1 MEQATEIK
9 LSILDLAMKG
19 GWIMVVLAILS
30 IIAVY
35 IFIERFIVVKRAPN
49 IDKSFMERIREYI
62 KDGKIDSA
70 KALCS
75 GSDTPIARMIEKGLS
90 RLGRPLNDINTAI
103 ENVGNLEVAKLE
115 KGVTLLSMIASAAPM
130 IGFLGTVTG
139 MIRAFYNMSMAG
151 NNIDIE
157 LLSSGIYEAMV
168 TTVGGLI
175 VGILAYV
182 FYTIIVAK
190 IQNVV
195 NLLESK
201 TTEFMD
207 VLNEPAKNL
216 IAMAIKT
223 RNKIGVS
230 FNSSSMS
237 DLVFLLLIF
246 FMLTSTLVAP
256 NAIKLLLPS
265 SNSKTMA
272 KQTVTVYINDLF
284 QYYVDE
290 TPVTDE
296 ELASSISAKIEGQT
310 DATIVLRSDK
320 SVPVQYVVNVIDAVN
335 EINNATQQN
344 HKVILATSPKK

>member
-1 MEQATEIK
+1 
-9 LSILDLAMKG
+9 
-19 GWIMVVLAILS
+19 
-30 IIAVY
+30 
-35 IFIERFIVVKRAPN
+35 
-49 IDKSFMERIREYI
+49 
-62 KDGKIDSA
+62 
-70 KALCS
+70 
-75 GSDTPIARMIEKGLS
+75 
-90 RLGRPLNDINTAI
+90 
-103 ENVGNLEVAKLE
+103 
-115 KGVTLLSMIASAAPM
+115 
-130 IGFLGTVTG
+130 
-139 MIRAFYNMSMAG
+139 
-151 NNIDIE
+151 
-157 LLSSGIYEAMV
+157 
-168 TTVGGLI
+168 
-175 VGILAYV
+175 
-182 FYTIIVAK
+182 
-190 IQNVV
+190 
-195 NLLESK
+195 
-201 TTEFMD
+201 
-207 VLNEPAKNL
+207 
-216 IAMAIKT
+216 MAIKT

-265 SNSKTMA
+265 SSSKTMA

-296 ELASSISAKIEGQT
+296 DLSSSINAKIDGQA